1 MMQVLHVMS
10 RMSPGGT
17 EHQLVRMLEAAH
29 CRHWEATLCV
39 LHAGSDLTSTV
50 RAAGVPVIELN
61 GNGIGDIR
69 RAAALR
75 RLASRHDV
83 VHSSLPG
90 ASAFARLTTAGPSR
104 PAMVVSERASDDHRT
119 LLQVV
124 NRLLRGV
131 TDAFIGNSS
140 AVVDFLRRTSGI
152 SADDPRLA
160 VIPNGLDGEV
170 FHSASRPSR
179 REGGPWRLVAVGRL
193 IQSKRFDRAVS
204 LLPRLRESHD
214 AELVIVGD
222 GPERR
227 RLEIQAQHQPVRF
240 LGHVAERHVLA
251 DALRASDVLLMPSMS
266 EGYPNAVLEALA
278 CGTPVVASDIPGN
291 RALAGAGVHLVAND
305 EDLLRSTRAALDEG
319 PLKPGLVA
327 DRVLSFDEVARRHLA
342 VFEAALA
349 RRASIVR
356 RPVAA
361 HS

>member
-17 EHQLVRMLEAAH
+17 EHQLVGMLEAAH
-29 CRHWEATLCV
+29 CRYWEATLCV
-39 LHAGSDLTSTV
+39 LHAGSDLTSRV

-61 GNGIGDIR
+61 GNGTGDLR
-69 RAAALR
+69 RATALR

-104 PAMVVSERASDDHRT
+104 PAMVVSERGADDHRS

-131 TDAFIGNSS
+131 TDAFIGNSP

-152 SADDPRLA
+152 SADDSRLA
-160 VIPNGLDGEV
+160 VIPNGLDGGV

-179 REGGPWRLVAVGRL
+179 HGGSPWRLVAVGRL
-193 IQSKRFDRAVS
+193 IRSKRFDRAVW
-204 LLPRLRESHD
+204 LLRRLRESHD

-227 RLEIQAQHQPVRF
+227 RLEILAQHQPVRF
-240 LGHVAERHVLA
+240 LGHVADRHALA

-291 RALAGAGVHLVAND
+291 RALAGAGVYLVDSD
-305 EDLLRSTRAALDEG
+305 EELLWSTRAALDEG
-319 PLKPGLVA
+319 PLEPGLVA
-327 DRVLSFDEVARRHLA
+327 GRILSFDEVARRHLA
-342 VFEAALA
+342 VFEGALA
-349 RRASIVR
+349 RRASTIR
-356 RPVAA
+356 RPVAVNP
-361 HS
+361 